1 MNLWMDDMLLI
12 VLNDKY
18 FCPQNYHKTLWYL
31 TLIHIYWAMNFE
43 KHSALTFQCWKFSI
57 RELIYHLYRRARGR
71 RRRSDLLSLA
81 GQTSPVISSKCW
93 WCGELAQKFHIMLHK
108 MTDNFQKLKLS
119 FQYRNLQK
127 WNEWIWTHTPFKFEC
142 VCIQA
147 RAHHSSIAVY
157 IYTCSMLYKH
167 ISASLMRFV

>member
-43 KHSALTFQCWKFSI
+43 KHSALIFQCWKFSI

-127 WNEWIWTHTPFKFEC
+127 WNEWICHCFIFPPKF
-142 VCIQA
+142 
-147 RAHHSSIAVY
+147 HHQY
-157 IYTCSMLYKH
+157 
-167 ISASLMRFV
+167 MRHRSNSRP